1 MFVVFLYAVI
11 RSQHEV
17 MRRKA
22 IESTLKSAN
31 SMARYYNR
39 KKRVQVE
46 DFRVG
51 DAVAVVVPKLDRAGT
66 NVPPRLAGVVHSIH
80 GTECRTYSVAIA
92 FGILAT
98 RFSGGRSAGLLGGGE
113 NQHFKKSKP
122 PRS

>member
-51 DAVAVVVPKLDRAGT
+51 DAVAAAVPKLDR
-66 NVPPRLAGVVHSIH
+66 VPPVGRSGAFHPRHRVQDIFCCYCFRHSCDKVLWGKI
-80 GTECRTYSVAIA
+80 CR
-92 FGILAT
+92 AT
-98 RFSGGRSAGLLGGGE
+98 RR
-113 NQHFKKSKP
+113 
-122 PRS
+122 R